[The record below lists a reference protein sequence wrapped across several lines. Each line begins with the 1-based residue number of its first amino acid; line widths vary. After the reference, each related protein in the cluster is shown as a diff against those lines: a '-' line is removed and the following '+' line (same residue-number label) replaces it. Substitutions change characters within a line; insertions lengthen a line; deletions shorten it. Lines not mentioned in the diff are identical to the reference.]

1 MEDGA
6 KVPGRGSRRAVGV
19 ALLVSLALHA
29 LLLLGYALLPRPA
42 EGRVRE
48 VVDTH
53 IPATAVFIAPDGS
66 PQQKPGSTAGEE
78 FPQVKVDVVPVYSA
92 DAGAAPGVDVSTMPG
107 ISRGQGGANTGGP
120 AGRGARF
127 FGAPVAGQKVVF
139 VIDRSL
145 SMGLNNC
152 LAAARAE
159 LLACLAALPPTARFQ
174 VVFYSRRAEPLP
186 GGGADGLLPADATTL
201 ARVAAL
207 VRDARAEDDTD
218 HLRALRCG
226 LAFHPDVLF
235 LVTDGDDLHQDQVR
249 EVTRINA
256 GRTAIHAIDVGR
268 TGRGA
273 AALRRLA
280 RDNGGGYW
288 PLDPSRRGG

>member
-6 KVPGRGSRRAVGV
+6 KMPGRGSRRAVGL
-19 ALLVSLALHA
+19 ALLVSLTLHA
-29 LLLLGYALLPRPA
+29 LLLLGYALLPRPTKSR
-42 EGRVRE
+42 GRE

-53 IPATAVFIAPDGS
+53 IPATAVYIAPEGS
-66 PQQKPGSTAGEE
+66 QQKPGSTAGEE
-78 FPQVKVDVVPVYSA
+78 FPQVKVDVVPVPPA

-120 AGRGARF
+120 AGGGARF
-127 FGAPVAGQKVVF
+127 FGVPVTGQKVVF

-145 SMGLNNC
+145 SMGLNHC
-152 LAAARAE
+152 LAAAREE
-159 LLACLAALPPTARFQ
+159 LLACLAALPATARFQ

-186 GGGADGLLPADATTL
+186 GGGADGLLPADTATV
-201 ARVAAL
+201 ARVATL

-218 HLRALRCG
+218 HLRGLRCG

-235 LVTDGDDLHQDQVR
+235 LVTDGDDLHQEQVR
-249 EVTRINA
+249 EVTRANA

-280 RDNGGGYW
+280 GDNGGGYW
-288 PLDPSRRGG
+288 PLDPGRRGG